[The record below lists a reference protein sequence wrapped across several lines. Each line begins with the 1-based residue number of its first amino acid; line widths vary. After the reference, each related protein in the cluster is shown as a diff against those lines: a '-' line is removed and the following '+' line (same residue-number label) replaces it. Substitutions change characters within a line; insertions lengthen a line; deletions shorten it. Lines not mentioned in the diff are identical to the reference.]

1 MTDNFNTY
9 IDNINTDFWRDLCL
23 TEGEL
28 RHYAKGEEFISAGKI
43 GRYIGYVKSGTLKYV
58 TFSQDG
64 TDHVIGLEFAG
75 EFVTDFPFS
84 LYGNRSRASI
94 IAESDCDI
102 YCVETVRVREMMDN
116 DPSIKEIVMHST
128 EAIFATVYDR
138 YVALYAQSPQ
148 QRYNDLINRHPNLF
162 SLFTLKDI
170 ASFLNITPTHLSR
183 LRRII

>member
-58 TFSQDG
+58 TFSQDD

-116 DPSIKEIVMHST
+116 DPGIKEIVMHST

-170 ASFLNITPTHLSR
+170 ASFLNIPPTHLSR
-183 LRRII
+183 LRRTI

>member
-116 DPSIKEIVMHST
+116 DPNIKEIVMHST

-183 LRRII
+183 LRRTI

>member
-1 MTDNFNTY
+1 MSNS
-9 IDNINTDFWRDLCL
+9 RVLS
-23 TEGEL
+23 L
-28 RHYAKGEEFISAGKI
+28 RS
-43 GRYIGYVKSGTLKYV
+43 
-58 TFSQDG
+58 
-64 TDHVIGLEFAG
+64 
-75 EFVTDFPFS
+75 
-84 LYGNRSRASI
+84 GNRSRTSI

-148 QRYNDLINRHPNLF
+148 QRYKDLINRHPNLF

-183 LRRII
+183 LRRTIRHFAVNIF